1 MAIKLRWIH
10 SLVLGAGLASTSLLN
25 AGERC
30 LYPFRCIDNCS
41 TIPPGAQP
49 APLGTYMNRI
59 IHIQETKAEMDDFV
73 IYKHMWYRAGKELG
87 PYGKYVLDMIAHR
100 LPSVPFPV
108 VVETAKNEEL
118 DEARRE
124 IIINLLAQ
132 RGILD
137 PSRVIVAFSQAEGL
151 YGDEAPTLYQ
161 LMLAARFFGAFGGF
175 GGGIGGFGSF
185 GFGGG
190 FGGIGGL
197 GLGSTAGGGGGGNFG
212 VALRQFAPP
221 Q

>member
-1 MAIKLRWIH
+1 MAIKLRWVH
-10 SLVLGAGLASTSLLN
+10 SLVLGAGLASPSLLS

-41 TIPPGAQP
+41 TIPPGSQP
-49 APLGTYMNRI
+49 APNGTYMNRI

-73 IYKHMWYRAGKELG
+73 IYKHMWYRGGKELG
-87 PYGKYVLDMIAHR
+87 PFGKYQLDMITHR

-108 VVETAKNEEL
+108 VVETSKNDGL

-132 RGILD
+132 RGLAD

-161 LMLAARFFGAFGGF
+161 LMLQARFFGAFGGF
-175 GGGIGGFGSF
+175 GGGIGGFGAF
-185 GFGGG
+185 GAFGG
-190 FGGIGGL
+190 FGGPGFA
-197 GLGSTAGGGGGGNFG
+197 STAGGGGGNFG
-212 VALRQFAPP
+212 VAQRTFAPP